1 MIELRPETEKN
12 EPAIKSKIQFNRKS
26 LECRTKR
33 IPTNQKQSQPKK
45 CHTLPKKE
53 RSKQKCLWF
62 FLCWL
67 VYARRVQ
74 FMWSTNEYVEI
85 RSITLSNVIS
95 IHTHV
100 RNHTDGTRFVGHR
113 VCNSLIFI
121 CFDIIDANYFFL
133 ISLFC
138 SLCLPGIANVQNIH
152 TDHRK
157 GIKKRAKSVVMEV
170 NYERRCKN
178 EMLLPYLVHYTR
190 TQIDPMVPTMNA
202 VIDYNRYE
210 HLCVWPLTCNAHFQF
225 VCLIP

>member
-1 MIELRPETEKN
+1 M
-12 EPAIKSKIQFNRKS
+12 
-26 LECRTKR
+26 
-33 IPTNQKQSQPKK
+33 PT
-45 CHTLPKKE
+45 
-53 RSKQKCLWF
+53 
-62 FLCWL
+62 
-67 VYARRVQ
+67 
-74 FMWSTNEYVEI
+74 I
-85 RSITLSNVIS
+85 
-95 IHTHV
+95 
-100 RNHTDGTRFVGHR
+100 
-113 VCNSLIFI
+113 
-121 CFDIIDANYFFL
+121 FFL

-157 GIKKRAKSVVMEV
+157 GIKKRTKSVVMEV

-225 VCLIP
+225 VCLIPSVCKNQLEKHKLPTNGEREKTYTNEHMISNAYIPDTMWSNKAK